1 MIPAKKEPTLDK
13 LLYYVLLGMLRKR
26 FFAID
31 VHGLEHLQNLEKHRP
46 AVGVATHTNWWDGLM
61 IFFLTRLQTAK
72 HFYCMMEEKQL
83 RHYKFFTWIGAFS
96 VDPSNPVRAAAGTL
110 YATRL
115 LRNPANFVWI
125 FPQGKMTSPYEKI
138 EIQPGADFL
147 ARQAHNAQI
156 LPVAFRYE
164 FFRED
169 RPFVLIRIGKSFP
182 APECSG
188 ARILTELQSLADT
201 LEQDARTGD
210 FTGYVRTLKPRLS
223 ANKRWEWCLQAV
235 RGKLKTF
242 EREN

>member
-1 MIPAKKEPTLDK
+1 MIPAKKEPTLDR
-13 LLYYVLLGMLRKR
+13 LLYRILLGMLRKR
-26 FFAID
+26 FFAVD
-31 VHGLEHLQNLEKHRP
+31 VHGLDHLRNLETHRP

-61 IFFLTRLQTAK
+61 IFFLTRHQTAK

-96 VDPSNPVRAAAGTL
+96 VDPSNPVRAAAGTR

-115 LRNPANFVWI
+115 LRDAASFVWI
-125 FPQGKMTSPYEKI
+125 FPQGKMVSSYDRI

-147 ARQAHNAQI
+147 ARHAHNAQV

-169 RPFVLIRIGKSFP
+169 RPSVLIRIGSPFP
-182 APECSG
+182 APECSSH
-188 ARILTELQSLADT
+188 RIQTELQTLADA
-201 LEQDARTGD
+201 LEHDARRGD
-210 FTGYVRTLKPRLS
+210 LDGYTRALTPRLS
-223 ANKRWEWCLQAV
+223 VNKRWEWCLQAL
-235 RGKLKTF
+235 RGKLKAF